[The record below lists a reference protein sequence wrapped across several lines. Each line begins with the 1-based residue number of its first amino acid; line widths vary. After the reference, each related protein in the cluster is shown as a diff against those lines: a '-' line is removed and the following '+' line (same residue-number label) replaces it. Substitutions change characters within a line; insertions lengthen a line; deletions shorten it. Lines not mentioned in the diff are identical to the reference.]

1 MMRFSFA
8 WPSIVLLLITTTVVQ
23 ADEMPTEEDYAR
35 IQAALA
41 EMECEMDQADI
52 HKVDD
57 GFELK
62 NVICADEQNSY
73 EIQMNDSYEV
83 LNKHKE

>member
-1 MMRFSFA
+1 
-8 WPSIVLLLITTTVVQ
+8 
-23 ADEMPTEEDYAR
+23 
-35 IQAALA
+35 
-41 EMECEMDQADI
+41 MDQADI
-52 HKVDD
+52 RKVDD